1 MKFNIIQLKLT
12 MKNLIKSFFLGFAAI
27 LVATSC
33 DMERDENI
41 AEGNAKVNVF
51 LIDAPADYDEVWVEV
66 LGVEILPKGG
76 NESNESAWINL
87 PYEKNDQKVNLL
99 SLTGGT
105 SEHLGEVEVPAGEI
119 SQIRLLLGDDNY
131 IMQNGQRLELKTPS
145 AQQSG
150 LKLKVDK
157 PLNPGISY
165 DLVIDFDASRSIVKA
180 GNSGQYILKPVLR
193 VVAEESATIEGTVL
207 PLEAGPVVVSAI
219 IEEDSVGTFADD
231 NGLFVIRGLRGGNY
245 TLVFTPN
252 EGYQEK
258 VVEDIITEL
267 GQVTKLDL
275 VELEEVVEEQP
286 VDGEG

>member
-1 MKFNIIQLKLT
+1 
-12 MKNLIKSFFLGFAAI
+12 MKNLIKSFFLGLAAI

-33 DMERDENI
+33 DMERDESI
-41 AEGNAKVNVF
+41 AEGNAKVNIF

-87 PYEKNDQKVNLL
+87 PYEKNDQKINLL
-99 SLTGGT
+99 SLTGGA

>member
-1 MKFNIIQLKLT
+1 
-12 MKNLIKSFFLGFAAI
+12 MKNLIKSFFLGLAAI

-33 DMERDENI
+33 DMERDESI
-41 AEGNAKVNVF
+41 AEGNAKVNIF

-87 PYEKNDQKVNLL
+87 PYEKNDQKINLL
-99 SLTGGT
+99 SLTGGA

-193 VVAEESATIEGTVL
+193 VVAEASATIEGTVL

-231 NGLFVIRGLRGGNY
+231 NGLFVIRGLRSGNY

-275 VELEEVVEEQP
+275 VELEEVVEEEP
-286 VDGEG
+286 EEGEGEG

>member
-1 MKFNIIQLKLT
+1 
-12 MKNLIKSFFLGFAAI
+12 MKNLIKSFFLGLAAI

-33 DMERDENI
+33 DMERDESI
-41 AEGNAKVNVF
+41 AEGNAKVNIF

-87 PYEKNDQKVNLL
+87 PYEKNDQKINLL
-99 SLTGGT
+99 SLTGGA

-193 VVAEESATIEGTVL
+193 VVAEASATIEGTVL

-275 VELEEVVEEQP
+275 VELEEVVEEEP
-286 VDGEG
+286 EEGEGEG

>member
-1 MKFNIIQLKLT
+1 
-12 MKNLIKSFFLGFAAI
+12 MKNLIKSFFLGLAAI

-33 DMERDENI
+33 DMERDESI
-41 AEGNAKVNVF
+41 AEGNAKVNIF

-87 PYEKNDQKVNLL
+87 PYEKNDQKINLL
-99 SLTGGT
+99 SLTGGA

-193 VVAEESATIEGTVL
+193 VVAEASATIEGTVL
-207 PLEAGPVVVSAI
+207 PLEAGPVIVSAI

-275 VELEEVVEEQP
+275 VELEEVVEEEP
-286 VDGEG
+286 EEGEGEG

>member
-1 MKFNIIQLKLT
+1 
-12 MKNLIKSFFLGFAAI
+12 MKNLIKSFFLGLAAI

-33 DMERDENI
+33 DMEGDESI
-41 AEGNAKVNVF
+41 AEGNAKVNIF

-87 PYEKNDQKVNLL
+87 PYEKNDQKINLL
-99 SLTGGT
+99 SLTGGA

-193 VVAEESATIEGTVL
+193 VVAEASATIEGTVL
-207 PLEAGPVVVSAI
+207 PLEAGPVIVSAI

-275 VELEEVVEEQP
+275 VELEEVVEEEP
-286 VDGEG
+286 EEGEGEG